1 VKRRIG
7 GCHVI
12 RTKIVSTVWR
22 RLWERFNRS
31 CKKKNLE
38 VVTGRAR
45 LSTTVD
51 LHISEFM
58 DSRSGLTYS
67 KSMIINFGS
76 HLEILSRCSLISD
89 PCLSSSKTFC
99 IGSLRLQSQ
108 ELKMGFPHRLF
119 LPAIAESVGDT

>member
-1 VKRRIG
+1 
-7 GCHVI
+7 
-12 RTKIVSTVWR
+12 
-22 RLWERFNRS
+22 
-31 CKKKNLE
+31 

-45 LSTTVD
+45 LSSTVD

-67 KSMIINFGS
+67 KSMIISFGS
-76 HLEILSRCSLISD
+76 HLEILSWCSLISD

-119 LPAIAESVGDT
+119 LPAIAEYVEDTWETLKFVAFGCGNSGESVLERRRRNSRPR